1 LDFLPSF
8 EHATHSAAQF
18 EKNTAPA
25 FSRGRSFS
33 DWIFGEWFVF
43 FSFLQDGQTLT
54 ESFFMQDDAAE
65 ALDAV
70 LESLHKL
77 NLGDSDDSCI
87 AHNVFGIKMS
97 SFVSCRKCGKSS
109 EPLTSNRFIEYVYIS
124 TLRELAIKRPNLPFE
139 TLLKISTQEFRGCP
153 EPDEQVACTDILN
166 PVTRQLMHIP
176 EVLALGLV
184 WPTSNP
190 SPEEIIST
198 LRIVQMQIELQNLFE
213 FHPSLENSRTP
224 FVLRGMICYYG
235 KHYDAYYY
243 CSVRHSWLVFDD
255 ATVKAVSKFATL

>member
-1 LDFLPSF
+1 
-8 EHATHSAAQF
+8 
-18 EKNTAPA
+18 
-25 FSRGRSFS
+25 
-33 DWIFGEWFVF
+33 
-43 FSFLQDGQTLT
+43 
-54 ESFFMQDDAAE
+54 M
-65 ALDAV
+65 DAV

-77 NLGDSDDSCI
+77 NLGDSDDSSI

-97 SFVSCRKCGKSS
+97 SFVSCRKCLKTS
-109 EPLTSNRFIEYVYIS
+109 EPVTSNRFIEYVYIS

-213 FHPSLENSRTP
+213 FHPSIENSRTP
-224 FVLRGMICYYG
+224 YVLRGMICYYG

-243 CSVRHSWLVFDD
+243 CSTRHSWLVFDD
-255 ATVKAVSKFATL
+255 ATVKAVSSPLFVSVISCITINFTPFNFLNLGW